1 MAPLGIRDRLPLLSQ
16 LIKWFMDQGIEV
28 DSPLFKLHHQA
39 SSVLIMLGFLFIAVE
54 NYLDKQ
60 AIICHNEMKAYPK
73 LYCWIHGYSYIHPSF
88 RSTITGES
96 ITGCFV
102 DQSQISGPEDAPI
115 TTYYLW
121 LPYLLSLLFLLS
133 KLPHSLWKKYFEKNL
148 MRYIVAGREETW
160 ELFKKGGGGN
170 GGKKKGGGGGGDNNN
185 KNNNNNQ
192 GEGKKNKN
200 NNKEENVKKFTI
212 GTPREIAAQFM
223 EYRKRFTGYHINFT
237 LCEFLNVLVVLFSVQ
252 ITHWLLNHKF
262 WMYGLEVLAYLHT
275 YQEARTHNV
284 TLHDPMCEVF
294 PTEVSCTFKVGAPNG
309 GVNNQSIL
317 CILGNNMFNQKF
329 FFVLWIWWMFL
340 LVVSVFGIFFRL
352 LRISNPWLSKC
363 LLLRK
368 AHGNQFKG
376 LWLSSGECFVLGLF
390 VDNFNK
396 TPTLLNKIF
405 DEIAVRLEAEDLQR
419 QDCGAGDGSYVP
431 LINAP
436 SPDHIQG
443 SKDHSPGVV
452 TEDKETFKVEK
463 QKKTSINCES
473 ECRAEKTNAKKKKNK
488 RGDRQPSEEETGGK
502 TDSQETNPVVQISTN
517 SEGIYSVIK
526 SRSNETLV

>member
-1 MAPLGIRDRLPLLSQ
+1 M
-16 LIKWFMDQGIEV
+16 
-28 DSPLFKLHHQA
+28 
-39 SSVLIMLGFLFIAVE
+39 
-54 NYLDKQ
+54 
-60 AIICHNEMKAYPK
+60 
-73 LYCWIHGYSYIHPSF
+73 
-88 RSTITGES
+88 
-96 ITGCFV
+96 

-170 GGKKKGGGGGGDNNN
+170 GGKKNGGGGGGDNN
-185 KNNNNNQ
+185 NNNNNQ

-200 NNKEENVKKFTI
+200 KNKEENVKKFTI
-212 GTPREIAAQFM
+212 GAPREIAAQFM
-223 EYRKRFTGYHINFT
+223 EYRKRFTGYHVNFT

-284 TLHDPMCEVF
+284 TLHDPMCELF

-405 DEIAVRLEAEDLQR
+405 DEIAVRLETEDLQR

-443 SKDHSPGVV
+443 SKDHSPGE

-463 QKKTSINCES
+463 QKKTSIKCET

-488 RGDRQPSEEETGGK
+488 RGDRQPSQEESGGK
-502 TDSQETNPVVQISTN
+502 TDSQKTNPVVDISTKN
-517 SEGIYSVIK
+517 EGIYSVIK